1 MLARATHLTATDF
14 QLDRSVASLS
24 NPGYSTIRTGKSTIA
39 IRASLAVLLFG
50 CAQFSV
56 RLPAREILHRRADM
70 SLQYVEPMD
79 NSFPIGVFAKSGTGG
94 NQKPGASGQ
103 GGGRPALKKASKKA
117 AKKKKK

>member
-94 NQKPGASGQ
+94 NQKPGQ
-103 GGGRPALKKASKKA
+103 GAGRPALKKASKKA